1 MQSPETHEV
10 SWGARIVEPQSDDES
25 LTSVLIVKSPVSGT
39 KLTYVQDG
47 DHTAAV
53 GEMIEDANMIE
64 KTFCV
69 DSRGGSAMTN
79 RLAVRISAKAANQSA
94 IEIPLE
100 EESVCD

>member
-1 MQSPETHEV
+1 M

-39 KLTYVQDG
+39 MLTYVQDG

-79 RLAVRISAKAANQSA
+79 RLAVRISAKAANQST